1 MTSKPSSVI
10 TYGRKFSMKTLK
22 SLPTSCFFYFKI
34 KGKNDLSRKIKVLPE
49 KQSNYILQKFENI
62 L

>member
-22 SLPTSCFFYFKI
+22 SLTNFLFFYFKI
-34 KGKNDLSRKIKVLPE
+34 KGKKDLSRKIKILPE